1 MLDELCIVIVIMP
14 RTMLKYVHLS
24 TWFYFCNY
32 LLGCKP
38 YSKNLPALVH
48 WQTIFINLK
57 KKYNSSVFTHLHR
70 TACRY
75 ETYCYI
81 YTLYIY
87 STVIPIGCNKDQK
100 FSLPKSQK
108 EQSHIQ
114 SNLSM
119 PLTTPQL
126 L

>member
-1 MLDELCIVIVIMP
+1 MLDELCIVIIIMP

-57 KKYNSSVFTHLHR
+57 KNITVLSLLISIGQHVAMRH
-70 TACRY
+70 
-75 ETYCYI
+75 
-81 YTLYIY
+81 
-87 STVIPIGCNKDQK
+87 TVIYIHYIFIVQ
-100 FSLPKSQK
+100 
-108 EQSHIQ
+108 
-114 SNLSM
+114 
-119 PLTTPQL
+119 
-126 L
+126 